1 MWDGCGS
8 SLCHISYQKNALR
21 ALTCM
26 PSVSTSR
33 REEMYLAN
41 GLWVFLVT
49 AMRTTWYSFP
59 CVTPNNTLYNT
70 EEKDFNSCNTGL

>member
-33 REEMYLAN
+33 KEEMYLAN
-41 GLWVFLVT
+41 GLGFLSHCYENYLVLL
-49 AMRTTWYSFP
+49 SL
-59 CVTPNNTLYNT
+59 CHS
-70 EEKDFNSCNTGL
+70 K